1 MIYIKNLKRTL
12 RRVVFKFIFRNLYI
26 YELGIFFA
34 RYTNFLLPHEED
46 IYGLNFLKLK
56 KEGDIIDVGAS
67 DGLFFKSVRFIG
79 IKNKFISF
87 EALKRNTKYLN
98 EIRKKNKNFRFY
110 IIAVGDKNKEVII
123 YTPFYKN
130 HILYNLSSYSKD
142 ECIANI
148 KLRQF
153 NINLNKLNFKKN
165 KIKQKKLDYF
175 KFKST
180 LLKIDVEGYENK
192 VLLGATQTIKK
203 NKPIIYVENNLNL
216 KKFDTITFFR
226 KKLSKYGYKPYTFN
240 FEKKSFLKYNK
251 KNIKRRFFSYNVYF
265 LIKEHF

>member
-1 MIYIKNLKRTL
+1 MMYIEILKRTL
-12 RRVVFKFIFRNLYI
+12 RRTIFKFIFRNLYI

-46 IYGLNFLKLK
+46 IYGLNYLKLE
-56 KEGDIIDVGAS
+56 EGNIIDVGAS
-67 DGLFFKSVRFIG
+67 DGLYFKSVRFIG
-79 IKNKFISF
+79 IKNKFNCF
-87 EALKRNTKYLN
+87 EPLIRNAKYLN
-98 EIRKKNKNFRFY
+98 EIKKKNKDFKFN
-110 IIAVGDKNKEVII
+110 IIALGDKNNDVII
-123 YTPFYKN
+123 YTPFYRN
-130 HILYNLSSYSKD
+130 HLLHNLSSYSKD

-148 KLRQF
+148 KLRKF
-153 NINLNKLNFKKN
+153 NVNLDELNFKKN

-175 KFKST
+175 KLKPA

-226 KKLSKYGYKPYTFN
+226 KKLSKYGYKPYIFN
-240 FEKKSFLKYNK
+240 FEKKSFFKYNK